1 MLLES
6 GYNFFITGRLVG
18 EANAIMV
25 PGINSLFDFTGKAVI
40 VTGASQG
47 IGAGIALR
55 FSEAGAS
62 VVVHYR
68 GGESGANELVDNIKG
83 RGGQAITLQADLSD
97 RQAVE
102 LLVTETVKSLGG
114 LDVIINNAGIFPNA
128 GLLGMGLDEWHAM
141 YSANVDTTFLCT
153 QAAALQMKKTGGGA
167 IVNMASI
174 SALNPGSDHSHYNS
188 AKAAVVMFTRSAAQE
203 LGPFDIRVNA
213 VSPGLIERPGIE
225 DQWPDGVS
233 RWQHQSPLGR
243 MGSPEDIADACLFLA
258 SPAARWI
265 TGQNLI
271 VDGGV
276 MSSMI
281 Y

>member
-1 MLLES
+1 
-6 GYNFFITGRLVG
+6 
-18 EANAIMV
+18 MV
-25 PGINSLFDFTGKAVI
+25 PSINSLLDFTGKAVI

-55 FSEAGAS
+55 FAEAGAS

-68 GGESGANELVDNIKG
+68 GGESGANEIVDKIKG
-83 RGGQAITLQADLSD
+83 SGGQAITVQADLSA

-102 LLVTETVKSLGG
+102 LLVAETVESLGR

-128 GLLGMGLDEWHAM
+128 GLLEMGLDEWHAM

-153 QAAALQMKKTGGGA
+153 QAAARQMKKTAGGA
-167 IVNMASI
+167 IINIASI

-203 LGPFDIRVNA
+203 LGPYDIRVNA

-233 RWQHQSPLGR
+233 RWRDKSPLGR
-243 MGSPEDIADACLFLA
+243 MGTPEDIADACLFLS

-265 TGQNLI
+265 TGQNLV